1 MFWFSLILEYLYCT
15 QKIAFLWWENMLD
28 SVCSKISITISLLLG
43 KICYYGLQQLIMYSQ
58 ADKQLEL
65 VILPQ
70 PLLSLSLSLTW

>member
-1 MFWFSLILEYLYCT
+1 MVGEHKNRKHSIQWI
-15 QKIAFLWWENMLD
+15 MLD
-28 SVCSKISITISLLLG
+28 SVCFNISITISLLLG
-43 KICYYGLQQLIMYSQ
+43 KICYYCLQQLVMYSQ